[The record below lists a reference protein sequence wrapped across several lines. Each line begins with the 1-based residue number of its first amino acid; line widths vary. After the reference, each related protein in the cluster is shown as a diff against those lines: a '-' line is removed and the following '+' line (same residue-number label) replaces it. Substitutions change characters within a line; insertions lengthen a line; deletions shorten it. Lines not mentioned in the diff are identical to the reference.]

1 MSEPLDQVM
10 PPARLAALP
19 DVEPARPSLRELFR
33 EHLDYVWRI
42 ARVFGM
48 SPDTADDVAQEV
60 FLIVHRRLHTFHAGG
75 SIRAWLFGIT
85 RNVVQHQ
92 RRAYARRER
101 NLATVEPPPPVA
113 APEASVE
120 LHQAAAL
127 MQEFLDRLDFDK
139 RIVLLLADIEG
150 LTASEIAETLDI
162 PLGTVFSRL
171 RAARLKLERFS
182 QRIQVRDLRRPL

>member
-19 DVEPARPSLRELFR
+19 DVEPARPCLRELFR

-42 ARVFGM
+42 ARAFGM
-48 SPDTADDVAQEV
+48 PADAADDVAQEV
-60 FLIVHRRLHTFHAGG
+60 FLVVHRRLPTFQPGG

-85 RNVVQHQ
+85 RNVVQHH

-101 NLATVEPPPPVA
+101 NLASVEPPPPAA

-120 LHQAAAL
+120 LRQAAAL

-150 LTASEIAETLDI
+150 LTASEIAEALDI

-182 QRIQVRDLRRPL
+182 QRIQVRDLRRPS